1 MAKAQKVP
9 NQFGITERYRTVF
22 ALLRADNCSRQ
33 EGPMTDSTG
42 LFLAAIAL
50 ALGFWA
56 GYSIRAHISHVRH
69 RRARE
74 GY

>member
-1 MAKAQKVP
+1 
-9 NQFGITERYRTVF
+9 
-22 ALLRADNCSRQ
+22 
-33 EGPMTDSTG
+33 MTDSTG